1 MMYFVKARLPVTMSS
16 TEANRRRFNYRFV
29 LSPSFIAFQIGNVFQ
44 GLGYF
49 IPGIYLPTY
58 AQEMGL
64 SDTAATATIVLL
76 NVMGVFGSIC
86 IGILIDRVHVTTVLL
101 VFAVGSAVSVFVLW
115 GLSASQPL
123 LLIFCAAY
131 GFFAGPYTTTWTG
144 VVRDVRKAVPSA
156 ETGLIM
162 GLLCM
167 GRGIGSVAS
176 GPLSEAMLH
185 GRSGKG
191 LALGQM
197 GYQSIYESL
206 ILFTGMNVALGGFAF
221 AVRKLGWL

>member
-1 MMYFVKARLPVTMSS
+1 MSS
-16 TEANRRRFNYRFV
+16 TEANRRRFDYRFA
-29 LSPSFIAFQIGNVFQ
+29 LSPAFIAFQIGNVFQ

-58 AQEMGL
+58 AQEQGMG
-64 SDTAATATIVLL
+64 DTAATATIVLL

-86 IGILIDRVHVTTVLL
+86 VGILIDRLHVTTVLL
-101 VFAVGSAVSVFVLW
+101 VFAVGSAISVLVLW

-123 LLIFCAAY
+123 LLIFCAVY

-144 VVRDVRKAVPSA
+144 VVRDVRKQAPGA

-162 GLLCM
+162 GLLCV

-176 GPLSEAMLH
+176 GPLSEALL
-185 GRSGKG
+185 SGKHAIGHG
-191 LALGQM
+191 LT
-197 GYQSIYESL
+197 GYGSSYMSL
-206 ILFTGMNVALGGFAF
+206 IVFTGINVALGGFAF
-221 AVRKLGWL
+221 GVRRLGWF